1 MAADFDLTAKVAL
14 VTGGNGGM
22 AWPLPAGWPTPVQ
35 PS

>member
-14 VTGGNGGM
+14 VTGGNGGIGYGI
-22 AWPLPAGWPTPVQ
+22 ARGLAEPVQ